1 MSMEYGFGFF
11 SSAFPILFI
20 VVFLLM
26 LGVIAATVIRS
37 VGEWHKNNNS
47 PRIVVD
53 AEVVTKREDVSHSSM
68 PVAGDVTGAHGF
80 HSTSSTTYY
89 VTFEVR
95 GGDWL
100 EFSVDGSEYGQLVE
114 GDRGELTFQGTR
126 YIGFVRSQIAES

>member
-1 MSMEYGFGFF
+1 
-11 SSAFPILFI
+11 
-20 VVFLLM
+20 
-26 LGVIAATVIRS
+26 
-37 VGEWHKNNNS
+37 
-47 PRIVVD
+47 
-53 AEVVTKREDVSHSSM
+53 M
-68 PVAGDVTGAHGF
+68 PVAGDATGAHGF

-95 GGDWL
+95 GGDRL

>member
-1 MSMEYGFGFF
+1 MSMEYGFCFF
-11 SSAFPILFI
+11 SSAFQILFI
-20 VVFLLM
+20 VVFLLV

-37 VGEWHKNNNS
+37 IGEWHKNNNS

-68 PVAGDVTGAHGF
+68 PVAGVVTGAHGF

-95 GGDWL
+95 GGDRL
-100 EFSVDGSEYGQLVE
+100 EFSVDGS
-114 GDRGELTFQGTR
+114 
-126 YIGFVRSQIAES
+126 

>member
-20 VVFLLM
+20 VVFLLV

-68 PVAGDVTGAHGF
+68 PVAGDATGAHGF

-95 GGDWL
+95 GGDRL
-100 EFSVDGSEYGQLVE
+100 EFSVDGSDYGQLVE

>member
-1 MSMEYGFGFF
+1 MEYGFGFF

-47 PRIVVD
+47 PHIVVD

-68 PVAGDVTGAHGF
+68 PVAGDATGAHGF

-95 GGDWL
+95 GGDRL
-100 EFSVDGSEYGQLVE
+100 EFSVNGSEYGQLVE

>member
-1 MSMEYGFGFF
+1 MFMEYGFGFF

-53 AEVVTKREDVSHSSM
+53 A
-68 PVAGDVTGAHGF
+68 
-80 HSTSSTTYY
+80 
-89 VTFEVR
+89 
-95 GGDWL
+95 
-100 EFSVDGSEYGQLVE
+100 
-114 GDRGELTFQGTR
+114 
-126 YIGFVRSQIAES
+126 

>member
-20 VVFLLM
+20 VVFLLV

-37 VGEWHKNNNS
+37 IGEWHKNNNS

-68 PVAGDVTGAHGF
+68 PVADDATGAHGF

-95 GGDWL
+95 GGDRL

-126 YIGFVRSQIAES
+126 YIGFVRSQIADS

>member
-1 MSMEYGFGFF
+1 MSMEYGFDFF

-20 VVFLLM
+20 VVFLLV

-53 AEVVTKREDVSHSSM
+53 AEVVTKREDVSRSSM
-68 PVAGDVTGAHGF
+68 PVAGDATGAHGF

-95 GGDWL
+95 GGDRL

-126 YIGFVRSQIAES
+126 YIGFVRSQIA

>member
-20 VVFLLM
+20 VVFLLV

-37 VGEWHKNNNS
+37 IGEWHKNNNS

-68 PVAGDVTGAHGF
+68 PVAGDATGAHGF

-95 GGDWL
+95 GGDRL
-100 EFSVDGSEYGQLVE
+100 EFSADGSEYGQLVE

-126 YIGFVRSQIAES
+126 YIGLVRSQIAES